1 MPKIIRDGIVYSGS
15 SSLAHNIQYND
26 ENTKLGAYTVQT
38 AIEKLKT
45 FVASL
50 SLSAPKLVH
59 SIDQMV
65 DRSTNYVLISTMEIY
80 QWVEDSIVPTGI
92 YYKITDDGGLLDFS
106 EFDLEIAYNTESGS
120 IDSIKQS
127 GKEEQVTTTF
137 EYDTE
142 GNVSAIFE
150 NDGTNVV
157 KTVITYNED
166 GTVSDISRKIV

>member
-1 MPKIIRDGIVYSGS
+1 MPKIIKDGKTYSGS
-15 SSLAHNIQYND
+15 SNLAHNIKYDD

-45 FVASL
+45 FVTSL

-65 DRSTNYVLISTMEIY
+65 DRTTNYVLISTMEIY
-80 QWVEDSIVPTGI
+80 QWVEDSITPTGI
-92 YYKITDDGGLLDFS
+92 YYKVTDDGGLLDFS
-106 EFDLEIAYNTESGS
+106 EFDLEIAYNADAGS
-120 IDSIKQS
+120 IESIKQT

-137 EYDTE
+137 EYDEE
-142 GNVSAIFE
+142 GNVTAIFE

-157 KTVITYNED
+157 KTAITYNED